1 MMECRRRPSYAVP
14 RSNINMF
21 GIGSPALSAFVGA
34 ALLFN
39 SSILSAPTADAFAP
53 AHNVISAAPA
63 AAALAAPS
71 SHVSA
76 ASSTALS
83 ALLTAGDNTVPA
95 TVNFG
100 PEGPSGLS
108 GVKNI
113 IAVSSCKGGVGKST
127 TSVNLAYSLKALGYK
142 VGIFD
147 ADLFGPSLPTMIT
160 PDDDNVRF
168 VERQIAPLENNGVKL
183 MSFGYVNDGSA
194 IMRGPMVT
202 QLLDQFLSM
211 VHWGDVDYLILDMP
225 PGTGDVQLTLTQRLD
240 ITAAVI
246 VTTPQE
252 LSFVDVERGVEMF
265 NTVNVPC
272 IAVVENMAYIEPTM
286 LPTSAGTSS
295 KADEESSDDEPSD
308 MDMNTL
314 AESFI
319 AELMANDDI
328 ISTKTD
334 DDMDKVEQLAE
345 RLVDIVEKSKVGGG
359 GGAGGANAAAAT
371 ATQPERIQ
379 IFGKGHRDRLASTY
393 GIENTFSVPLLDKIA
408 SHGDSGKPFVLENPT
423 SNVADIYKSLA
434 ESVVGEVAKLA
445 EMTIT
450 RPSVR
455 YDDKEHIITVM
466 DVQPLQLAEEEGDG
480 ETEKSDDI
488 DVARVP
494 PAELRRDCR
503 CAACVEELTNKQL
516 LDPASVPDSVHPV
529 GELEQYGNYALS
541 VNWSDG
547 HKSLY
552 PYTQIRE
559 LVRDVKSGKTVAETK
574 KDKVL

>member
-1 MMECRRRPSYAVP
+1 MQKMMAV
-14 RSNINMF
+14 
-21 GIGSPALSAFVGA
+21 AAFV
-34 ALLFN
+34 AL
-39 SSILSAPTADAFAP
+39 ILISLSLIIVPVADAFAFDQSP
-53 AHNVISAAPA
+53 SRPSASAHTRNYGTSTT
-63 AAALAAPS
+63 
-71 SHVSA
+71 
-76 ASSTALS
+76 ASSSSSSSSSLS
-83 ALLTAGDNTVPA
+83 ALLTAGDTTVPS

-100 PEGPSGLS
+100 PDGPSGLS
-108 GVKNI
+108 GVRHI

-127 TSVNLAYSLKALGYK
+127 TSVNLAYSLRALGYK

-168 VERQIAPLENNGVKL
+168 IERQIAPLENNGVKL

-211 VHWGDVDYLILDMP
+211 VHWGDLDYLILDMP

-246 VTTPQE
+246 VTTPAQ

-272 IAVVENMAYIEPTM
+272 ISVVENMAYIDSTTLGGGSCEANTEM
-286 LPTSAGTSS
+286 TAETE
-295 KADEESSDDEPSD
+295 AATD
-308 MDMNTL
+308 MDLNNL
-314 AESFI
+314 AEAFI
-319 AELMANDDI
+319 QELVAANGGGDI
-328 ISTKTD
+328 VRTD
-334 DDMDKVEQLAE
+334 TDEDMEQIEQLAE
-345 RLVDIVEKSKVGGG
+345 RLVDIVEKSNIGGG
-359 GGAGGANAAAAT
+359 GGTGTGTTSSGSSGAS
-371 ATQPERIQ
+371 PERIQ
-379 IFGKGHRDRLASTY
+379 IFGKGHKERLAKSF

-408 SHGDSGKPFVLENPT
+408 SHGDSGKPYVLENPK
-423 SNVADIYKSLA
+423 SNVSQIYTSLA
-434 ESVVGEVAKLA
+434 ETVVSEVAKLA
-445 EMTIT
+445 EMAIT

-455 YDDKEHIITVM
+455 YDDKEHVITVM
-466 DVQPLQLAEEEGDG
+466 DVQPIVGDEDEDEAAAAAAAAAAG
-480 ETEKSDDI
+480 ATAGASSSAGI

-503 CAACVEELTNKQL
+503 CALCVEELTNKQL
-516 LDPASVPDSVHPV
+516 LDPASIPDSVHPV
-529 GELEQYGNYALS
+529 GELERYGNYAVS

-552 PYTQIRE
+552 PYRQIRE
-559 LVRDVKSGKTVAETK
+559 LVRDIKDGKSVSESK
-574 KDKVL
+574 KEKVL

>member
-1 MMECRRRPSYAVP
+1 MLIKSQHDVFSRRHFSY
-14 RSNINMF
+14 I
-21 GIGSPALSAFVGA
+21 
-34 ALLFN
+34 
-39 SSILSAPTADAFAP
+39 
-53 AHNVISAAPA
+53 
-63 AAALAAPS
+63 
-71 SHVSA
+71 
-76 ASSTALS
+76 
-83 ALLTAGDNTVPA
+83 
-95 TVNFG
+95 
-100 PEGPSGLS
+100 
-108 GVKNI
+108 
-113 IAVSSCKGGVGKST
+113 
-127 TSVNLAYSLKALGYK
+127 
-142 VGIFD
+142 
-147 ADLFGPSLPTMIT
+147 
-160 PDDDNVRF
+160 
-168 VERQIAPLENNGVKL
+168 
-183 MSFGYVNDGSA
+183 NDGSA

-265 NTVNVPC
+265 NAVDVPC
-272 IAVVENMAYIEPTM
+272 IAVVENMAYIEPAS
-286 LPTSAGTSS
+286 LTSAGS
-295 KADEESSDDEPSD
+295 KAEEDSSDEPSD
-308 MDMNTL
+308 MDMNSL

-345 RLVDIVEKSKVGGG
+345 RLVDIVEKSKV
-359 GGAGGANAAAAT
+359 AGGASGATAAAA
-371 ATQPERIQ
+371 AAAAQPERIQ
-379 IFGKGHRDRLASTY
+379 IFGSGHRDRLASTY

-434 ESVVGEVAKLA
+434 ESVVGEVGKLA

-455 YDDKEHIITVM
+455 YDDKEHVVTVM
-466 DVQPLQLAEEEGDG
+466 DVQPLSLAESLAEEEGERDV
-480 ETEKSDDI
+480 ETSNDI
-488 DVARVP
+488 DVARIP

-516 LDPASVPDSVHPV
+516 LDPASVPDSVHPI

-552 PYTQIRE
+552 PYRQIRE

-574 KDKVL
+574 KDNVL

>member
-1 MMECRRRPSYAVP
+1 
-14 RSNINMF
+14 
-21 GIGSPALSAFVGA
+21 
-34 ALLFN
+34 
-39 SSILSAPTADAFAP
+39 
-53 AHNVISAAPA
+53 
-63 AAALAAPS
+63 
-71 SHVSA
+71 
-76 ASSTALS
+76 
-83 ALLTAGDNTVPA
+83 
-95 TVNFG
+95 
-100 PEGPSGLS
+100 
-108 GVKNI
+108 
-113 IAVSSCKGGVGKST
+113 
-127 TSVNLAYSLKALGYK
+127 
-142 VGIFD
+142 
-147 ADLFGPSLPTMIT
+147 
-160 PDDDNVRF
+160 
-168 VERQIAPLENNGVKL
+168 
-183 MSFGYVNDGSA
+183 
-194 IMRGPMVT
+194 MVT

-272 IAVVENMAYIEPTM
+272 IAVVENMAYIEPAT
-286 LPTSAGTSS
+286 LTSADS
-295 KADEESSDDEPSD
+295 KAEKESSDEPTD
-308 MDMNTL
+308 MDMNSL

-328 ISTKTD
+328 ISAKTD

-345 RLVDIVEKSKVGGG
+345 RLVDIVEKSKIAD
-359 GGAGGANAAAAT
+359 GASGASGASAAAA
-371 ATQPERIQ
+371 AQPERIQ
-379 IFGKGHRDRLASTY
+379 IFGSGHRDRLASTY
-393 GIENTFSVPLLDKIA
+393 GMENTFSVPLLDKIA
-408 SHGDSGKPFVLENPT
+408 SHGDSGKPFVLENPS
-423 SNVADIYKSLA
+423 SNVADIYKSLG

-445 EMTIT
+445 ETTIT

-455 YDDKEHIITVM
+455 YDDKEHVVTVM
-466 DVQPLQLAEEEGDG
+466 DVQPLSLLEEEGDRD
-480 ETEKSDDI
+480 TEKSDYI

-516 LDPASVPDSVHPV
+516 LDPASVPDSVHPI

-552 PYTQIRE
+552 PYRQIRE
-559 LVRDVKSGKTVAETK
+559 LVRDVKAGKSVAETK
-574 KDKVL
+574 KKVL

>member
-1 MMECRRRPSYAVP
+1 
-14 RSNINMF
+14 MF
-21 GIGSPALSAFVGA
+21 GISSPVLSAFVAA

-53 AHNVISAAPA
+53 AHYVISAAA
-63 AAALAAPS
+63 TPS
-71 SHVSA
+71 SRVSA

-272 IAVVENMAYIEPTM
+272 IAVVENMAYIEPAT
-286 LPTSAGTSS
+286 LTSEGTSGR
-295 KADEESSDDEPSD
+295 ADEESSDDEPSD
-308 MDMNTL
+308 MDMNNL

-319 AELMANDDI
+319 SELMANDDI

-345 RLVDIVEKSKVGGG
+345 RLVDIVEKSKVGGSS
-359 GGAGGANAAAAT
+359 GANAATA

-408 SHGDSGKPFVLENPT
+408 LHGDSGKPFVLENPT
-423 SNVADIYKSLA
+423 SNVADIYNSLA

-466 DVQPLQLAEEEGDG
+466 DVQPLSLAEEEGGG

-516 LDPASVPDSVHPV
+516 LDPASVPDSVHPI

>member
-1 MMECRRRPSYAVP
+1 MLG
-14 RSNINMF
+14 INS
-21 GIGSPALSAFVGA
+21 GALSAFVVS
-34 ALLFN
+34 ALLAS
-39 SSILSAPTADAFAP
+39 SSISPLRTADAFAP
-53 AHNVISAAPA
+53 APAHNYYDIVASGV
-63 AAALAAPS
+63 
-71 SHVSA
+71 H
-76 ASSTALS
+76 ASSSTTTTTLS

-100 PEGPSGLS
+100 PDGPSGLS

-127 TSVNLAYSLKALGYK
+127 TSVNLAYSLRALGYK

-183 MSFGYVNDGSA
+183 MSFGYVNDAGSAA

-225 PGTGDVQLTLTQRLD
+225 PGTGDIQLTLTQRLD

-272 IAVVENMAYIEPTM
+272 IAVVENMAYIDPASLASSSGKKAEENK
-286 LPTSAGTSS
+286 SA
-295 KADEESSDDEPSD
+295 DDKPSD
-308 MDMNTL
+308 MDMNSL

-328 ISTKTD
+328 VSTKTNG
-334 DDMDKVEQLAE
+334 DMDKVEQLAE
-345 RLVDIVEKSKVGGG
+345 RLVDIVEKSKVGASGG
-359 GGAGGANAAAAT
+359 GGASGASAASAT
-371 ATQPERIQ
+371 SGSDRIQ
-379 IFGKGHRDRLASTY
+379 IFGAGHKDRLASSY

-445 EMTIT
+445 EMAIT

-455 YDDKEHIITVM
+455 YDNKEHIITVM
-466 DVQPLQLAEEEGDG
+466 DVQPLLAVEGDG
-480 ETEKSDDI
+480 TTGEEEESGDI
-488 DVARVP
+488 DVARIP

-516 LDPASVPDSVHPV
+516 LDPDSVPDSVHPI

-547 HKSLY
+547 HKSLF
-552 PYTQIRE
+552 PYRQIRE
-559 LVRDVKSGKTVAETK
+559 LVLLIKAGKTVAETK
-574 KDKVL
+574 TDKAL